1 MTLRTTN
8 PKQYECFINNCNM
21 GTTKKNSKDNS
32 LQALKFKIAF
42 FTIGILAYI
51 GLLIMAIIQKLN
63 ILKK

>member
-1 MTLRTTN
+1 MGNT
-8 PKQYECFINNCNM
+8 KEDSKNNH
-21 GTTKKNSKDNS
+21 

-63 ILKK
+63 IFKN

>member
-1 MTLRTTN
+1 
-8 PKQYECFINNCNM
+8 M
-21 GTTKKNSKDNS
+21 GTTKKYSKENR

-63 ILKK
+63 IFKR

>member
-1 MTLRTTN
+1 
-8 PKQYECFINNCNM
+8 M
-21 GTTKKNSKDNS
+21 GTIKKDSKDNR

-63 ILKK
+63 IFKK

>member
-1 MTLRTTN
+1 
-8 PKQYECFINNCNM
+8 M

-63 ILKK
+63 IFKK

>member
-1 MTLRTTN
+1 
-8 PKQYECFINNCNM
+8 M
-21 GTTKKNSKDNS
+21 GNTKEDSKGNR

-63 ILKK
+63 IFKR